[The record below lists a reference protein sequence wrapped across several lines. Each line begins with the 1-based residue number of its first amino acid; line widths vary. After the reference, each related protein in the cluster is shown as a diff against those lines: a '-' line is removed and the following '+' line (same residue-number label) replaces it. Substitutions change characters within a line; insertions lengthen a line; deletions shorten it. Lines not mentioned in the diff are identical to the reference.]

1 MSTTCP
7 LPTLSVPAHLAGA
20 LRTPPRLGCRG
31 SVVLGQL
38 ALRGC
43 LTHSL
48 TRFYLFLWQILLLV
62 RR

>member
-7 LPTLSVPAHLAGA
+7 MPTLSVPAHMAGA
-20 LRTPPRLGCRG
+20 LRTPLRRGCRG

-38 ALRGC
+38 GLRAC

-48 TRFYLFLWQILLLV
+48 TRFYLFPWQILLPV
-62 RR
+62 R